1 MKLLFDATRLLS
13 RAHFPTPTGI
23 DRVDLTYAQ
32 ALRSSL
38 EFETELIAFDAVGPY
53 RLKPASADRLIAETA
68 RRWQSS
74 SSKRS
79 AVFDVIAAWLNA
91 PAGTAAAV
99 ADGRTSEKRLNLDAI
114 RRLRHR
120 ASSLQRVRGTEG
132 VYVNT
137 SHGRLFRPMV
147 ARWLASRPA
156 GGVFFVHDLIPIEH
170 PEFNRPGEAERHRRR
185 LRLIARHARLVI
197 VNSQAT
203 RESLMRWWQ
212 DQRLSQPPIAV
223 IPLGV
228 ADAFGAR
235 QTHSTLKPTIPYFV
249 VLGTIEPRKNHALLL
264 HLWRR
269 LVQSGNAEVPR
280 LLVIGR
286 RGWENETVFNL
297 LDRTP
302 ALQPWV
308 MEASGLNDD
317 EIGQLVRGAR
327 ALLAPSFA
335 EGYGLPV
342 TEALAGGTP
351 VIASDLPA
359 HREIG
364 SPWIETLDPLD
375 GAAWLSAIQDYSR
388 PQSQRYDQAK
398 DRLAG
403 YSAVSWQGH
412 ADAAIEALRAL
423 RTGADR
429 KAAERIA

>member
-1 MKLLFDATRLLS
+1 MKLLFDVTRLLS

-32 ALRSSL
+32 ALRATP
-38 EFETELIAFDAVGPY
+38 EFDTDLIAFDAVGPY

-68 RRWQSS
+68 GRWQASS
-74 SSKRS
+74 SQRS
-79 AVFDVIAAWLNA
+79 ATFDVIAAWLNA

-99 ADGRTSEKRLNLDAI
+99 ADGRTNSKRLNLDAI

-120 ASSLQRVRGTEG
+120 AGSLQRVRGSEG
-132 VYVNT
+132 IYVNT
-137 SHGRLFRPMV
+137 SHGRLFRSTV
-147 ARWLASRPA
+147 ARWLASRTA

-185 LRLIARHARLVI
+185 LRLIATHARLVI

-203 RESLMRWWQ
+203 CESLLRWLHE
-212 DQRLSQPPIAV
+212 QRLPQPPITV

-228 ADAFGAR
+228 ADAFAR
-235 QTHSTLKPTIPYFV
+235 HQRTTILTPTLPYFV
-249 VLGTIEPRKNHALLL
+249 VVGTIEPRKNHALLL

-269 LVQSGNAEVPR
+269 LVQSGSGDVPR

-308 MEASGLNDD
+308 MEASGLNDE
-317 EIGQLVRGAR
+317 EIGQLIRGAR

-342 TEALAGGTP
+342 TEAIASGTP

-364 SPWIETLDPLD
+364 SPWIEILDPLD
-375 GAAWLSAIQDYSR
+375 GAAWIDAIRNYAR
-388 PQSQRYDQAK
+388 PQSPRYTEARA
-398 DRLAG
+398 RLAG

-412 ADAAIEALRAL
+412 AAAAIEAL
-423 RTGADR
+423 
-429 KAAERIA
+429 KAI